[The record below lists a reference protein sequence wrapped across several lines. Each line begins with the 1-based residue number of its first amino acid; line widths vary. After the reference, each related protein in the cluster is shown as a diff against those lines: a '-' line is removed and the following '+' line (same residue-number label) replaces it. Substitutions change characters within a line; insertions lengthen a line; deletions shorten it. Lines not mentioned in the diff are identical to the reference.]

1 MLLAAIDIGTNAV
14 RLYFSFVF
22 TQNKQV
28 VVEKA
33 SLMRIPIRLGEDVF
47 STHVISEEKQERLL
61 KTIRAFK
68 LLIEV
73 YQPVAW
79 KACATSAMREAVN
92 QNDVIDRIA
101 RETGVTIEVID
112 GLEEASL
119 VSAFS
124 DISFPM
130 TKEYI
135 MYIDVGGG
143 STEISVLREKKLIGS
158 NSFKIGTVRLL
169 KEKVVGKEWEH
180 MKKWLKQ
187 FRKLHKHMLLVGSGG
202 NINKINKLYGNI
214 PGNVLTYNQLVYALS
229 DLATYSLE
237 ERIQTLG
244 MRPDRADVI
253 IHAGK
258 IFEFIMQQVKA
269 DVIFVPKIGLS
280 DGMVTRLYKE
290 QLMSAGVR
298 TT

>member
-47 STHVISEEKQERLL
+47 STHIISEEKQERLL
-61 KTIRAFK
+61 KTMRAFK

-79 KACATSAMREAVN
+79 KAFATSAMREAMN
-92 QNDVIDRIA
+92 QKEVIDLVA

-130 TKEYI
+130 TREYI

-143 STEISVLREKKLIGS
+143 STEISVLKEKKLIGS

-169 KEKVVGKEWEH
+169 KDMVAVKEWED

-187 FRKLHKHMLLVGSGG
+187 FKKRHKSMLLVGSGG
-202 NINKINKLYGNI
+202 NINKINKIYGQIPENI
-214 PGNVLTYNQLVYALS
+214 LTYNQLVYALS
-229 DLATYSLE
+229 DLATYTLE

-253 IHAGK
+253 IPAGN

-280 DGMVTRLYKE
+280 DGMVTKLYKE
-290 QLMSAGVR
+290 QIMSAGISS
-298 TT
+298 T

>member
-14 RLYFSFVF
+14 RLYFSFVY

-47 STHVISEEKQERLL
+47 SSHIISEEKQERLL
-61 KTIRAFK
+61 KTMRAFK

-92 QNDVIDRIA
+92 QKEVIDRIA

-119 VSAFS
+119 VSAFG
-124 DISFPM
+124 DISFPLNR
-130 TKEYI
+130 EYI

-143 STEISVLREKKLIGS
+143 STEISVLKEKKLIGS
-158 NSFKIGTVRLL
+158 NSFRIGTVRLL
-169 KEKVVGKEWEH
+169 KEKVADKEWEQ

-187 FRKLHKHMLLVGSGG
+187 FKKLHKNMLLVGSGG
-202 NINKINKLYGNI
+202 NINKINKIYGQIPENI
-214 PGNVLTYNQLVYALS
+214 LTYNQLVYALS
-229 DLATYSLE
+229 DLAAYSLE
-237 ERIQTLG
+237 ERIQNLG

-253 IHAGK
+253 IHAGN
-258 IFEFIMQQVKA
+258 IFEFIMHQVKA

-280 DGMVTRLYKE
+280 DGMVTRLYEE
-290 QLMSAGVR
+290 QLISAGIS

>member
-47 STHVISEEKQERLL
+47 STHIISEEKQERLL
-61 KTIRAFK
+61 KTMRAFK

-79 KACATSAMREAVN
+79 KAFATSAMREAMN
-92 QNDVIDRIA
+92 QKEVIDLVA

-130 TKEYI
+130 TREYI

-143 STEISVLREKKLIGS
+143 STEISVLKEKKLIGS

-169 KEKVVGKEWEH
+169 KDMVAVKEWED

-187 FRKLHKHMLLVGSGG
+187 FKKRYKSMLLVGSGG
-202 NINKINKLYGNI
+202 NINKINKIYGQIPENI
-214 PGNVLTYNQLVYALS
+214 LTYNQLVYALS
-229 DLATYSLE
+229 DLATYTLE

-253 IHAGK
+253 IPAGN

-280 DGMVTRLYKE
+280 DGMVTKLYKE
-290 QLMSAGVR
+290 QIMSAGISS
-298 TT
+298 T